1 MSTKVDGQKMRDLA
15 DMVNAKIPGIGF
27 ALLVFDF
34 DTAGMTNYVSNAIR
48 EDMVLA
54 LRETLKRFEEGQT
67 FPTPEN
73 A

>member
-1 MSTKVDGQKMRDLA
+1 MSVHVDGQKMRDLA
-15 DMVNAKIPGIGF
+15 DMVKDEIPGIGF

-34 DTAGMTNYVSNAIR
+34 NTAGMSNYISNAQR
-48 EDMVLA
+48 DDMILA
-54 LRETLKRFEEGQT
+54 LRETLKRFEEGRT